1 MNEKAHWAF
10 WLIAILGLLWNVGGI
25 ANYMMQMKP
34 DFVAAMPDTHQAIIN
49 GRPTWATAG
58 FAVGVFGGAIG
69 CLLLLVKKPLAG
81 LVFLISL
88 VGIFVTMIH
97 TALVVVDND
106 IFSVSDI
113 IIMIIMPIIVA
124 NFLIGFTFYA
134 AKKNW
139 IAAG

>member
-1 MNEKAHWAF
+1 
-10 WLIAILGLLWNVGGI
+10 
-25 ANYMMQMKP
+25 MMQMKP